1 MSSISKDKKERL
13 KWYQLKKVT
22 QIFGMHVK
30 YFLPLSVVVLAALL
44 MGCLP
49 ADGFVQSFVVL
60 MAVGGLLS
68 WIGSV
73 VPLIRSIGGK
83 LILPMFGA
91 VILTKTGILPETASE
106 SANLLMNNGFQMFFV
121 ASIVV
126 GTILA
131 TDSKLL
137 KASSLRYLPVLLL
150 VQIFALAFA
159 FLASLIT
166 GKSFYEAVFFVAAPC
181 MAGGTSGA
189 ITTLPALYSSVLN
202 TDMSTMSGSLF
213 ATAML
218 GTYIAL
224 AIVIVMK
231 ILANNF
237 PKLTGN
243 GQGELIR
250 NESAEITEAKKNM
263 TVFPNSTDDYGDLV
277 GGLFISL
284 AVTVIGAIFSNFI
297 PNVVYI
303 AWAIIIVILV
313 KIFGLVPDDLC
324 KKANCW
330 SQFSQEYLII
340 IMCTAIGMSSSGGV
354 SLSSVLSPTII
365 IILLMTFVGAIL
377 GAMVGAKLF
386 GLYRYE
392 TAITAAMC
400 SCNIGASGD
409 VQMLAVTERM
419 DLLPFATISTRIGGA
434 MMLIEISIL
443 FPMVV
448 RALGL

>member
-1 MSSISKDKKERL
+1 MSNISESKESV
-13 KWYQLKKVT
+13 KWYQFKKVT
-22 QIFGMHVK
+22 KVFGIHIK
-30 YFLPLSVVVLAALL
+30 YFLPLSIIVLVAL
-44 MGCLP
+44 MTGCLP
-49 ADGFVQSFVVL
+49 KDGFVQSIVVL

-83 LILPMFGA
+83 LLLPMFGT
-91 VILTKTGILPETASE
+91 VILMKTGILPEAASD

-137 KASSLRYLPVLLL
+137 KASALRYLPVLLL
-150 VQIFALAFA
+150 VQVFALAFA
-159 FLASLIT
+159 FLSSLIT
-166 GKSFYEAVFFVAAPC
+166 GKSFYEAVFFIAAPC

-189 ITTLPALYSSVLN
+189 ITTLPALYSSVLQ
-202 TDMSTMSGSLF
+202 TDMSTMSGTLF

-218 GTYIAL
+218 GTYLAL
-224 AIVIVMK
+224 VIVIIMK

-237 PKLTGN
+237 PKLMGN
-243 GQGELIR
+243 GQGELLR
-250 NESAEITEAKKNM
+250 NESSVITEAKKNM
-263 TVFPNSTDDYGDLV
+263 TVYPNSTDDYGDLI
-277 GGLFISL
+277 GGLFLSL
-284 AVTVIGAIFSNFI
+284 AVTVIGSILNRFVPS
-297 PNVVYI
+297 VVYI
-303 AWAIIIVILV
+303 AWTIIIVILA
-313 KIFGLVPDDLC
+313 KIFGIVPADLC

-330 SQFSQEYLII
+330 SQFTQEFLII
-340 IMCTAIGMSSSGGV
+340 IICVAIGMSSSGGV
-354 SLSSVLSPTII
+354 SLSSIMSSATI
-365 IILLMTFVGAIL
+365 IILLMTFIGAII
-377 GAMVGAKLF
+377 GAMVGAKIF

-419 DLLPFATISTRIGGA
+419 DLLAFATISTRIGGA

-443 FPMVV
+443 FPIVV

>member
-1 MSSISKDKKERL
+1 MSNISEDKKSVE
-13 KWYQLKKVT
+13 WYQFKKVT
-22 QIFGMHVK
+22 KVFGIHIK
-30 YFLPLSVVVLAALL
+30 YFLTLSIIVLAAL
-44 MGCLP
+44 MTGCLP
-49 ADGFVQSFVVL
+49 TDGFVQSIVVL

-83 LILPMFGA
+83 LLLPMFGT
-91 VILTKTGILPETASE
+91 VILMKTGILPETASD

-137 KASSLRYLPVLLL
+137 KASALRYLPVLLL
-150 VQIFALAFA
+150 VQVFALAFA
-159 FLASLIT
+159 FLSSLIT
-166 GKSFYEAVFFVAAPC
+166 GKSFYEAVFFIAAPC

-189 ITTLPALYSSVLN
+189 ITTLPALYSSVLQ
-202 TDMSTMSGSLF
+202 TDMSTMSGTLF

-218 GTYIAL
+218 GTYLAL
-224 AIVIVMK
+224 VIVIIMK

-237 PKLTGN
+237 PKLMGN
-243 GQGELIR
+243 GQGELLR
-250 NESAEITEAKKNM
+250 NESAVITEAKKNM
-263 TVFPNSTDDYGDLV
+263 TVYPNSTDDYGDLI
-277 GGLFISL
+277 GGLFLSL
-284 AVTVIGAIFSNFI
+284 AVTVIGSIFNHFVPS
-297 PNVVYI
+297 VVYI
-303 AWAIIIVILV
+303 AWTIIIVILA

-330 SQFSQEYLII
+330 SQFTQEFLII
-340 IMCTAIGMSSSGGV
+340 IICAAIGMSSSSGV
-354 SLSSVLSPTII
+354 SLSSIMSPATI
-365 IILLMTFVGAIL
+365 IILLMTFIGAII
-377 GAMVGAKLF
+377 GAMVGAKIF

-419 DLLPFATISTRIGGA
+419 DLLAFATISTRIGGA
-434 MMLIEISIL
+434 MMLIEISVL
-443 FPMVV
+443 FPIVV